1 MWSLVYTWANM
12 ASSSRSSRPRNGYRS
27 PDSRHIPEEDKIM
40 FEKLH
45 DAVGRTKFKIKSLE
59 DEVVSKERAAA
70 REEALRREAER
81 KQHEME
87 EKRLVDMY
95 GDSGVNEE
103 LKERLSPE
111 TLRRKRRGESPSPTP
126 RSTEKHVRFEDRRS
140 SESSITS
147 LERRQ
152 EEEEAEEEESRDF
165 IDDEQD
171 GERRQLSRRDMN
183 ASPGRGQRDY
193 RRSPPR
199 GRPRPPPPPPWDR
212 RNDYYD
218 DEEYYDYYDDDYYE
232 DEDYYEGPPTLP
244 LPPRRSR
251 SPGAGRPRSAPPR
264 WGSPGSPA
272 GRRRRRRPDYDQYE
286 EEEDMDI
293 RELHARSPTKNQE
306 SQTVNQSDQ
315 SLQVDTTADQSSF
328 VNISFDTSKDKPEE
342 EAGKSLSLLLTE
354 LDAVKEENR
363 QLKAKL
369 SEAER
374 DLQGMQLQESLL
386 EKSYEAQLAEKGA
399 ELIHEIH
406 QAQKERESAV
416 MNRLRLANEERDEA
430 LLRCKRIE
438 VAKDQLPSSEGDYSL
453 GDATLDELLDRIA
466 KAETGTAIERDGQMI
481 LDRINNTK
489 NRKKRIT
496 SEEMR
501 AIIDERDSAAE
512 KVKRLEQELAGYRK
526 NADRS
531 GKAVVPR
538 QNNQEQAL
546 KEQLAATRQERDM
559 SFAKIR
565 KLEEEVQQ
573 LQVYYSLHKSL
584 SQEASMREQFNNT
597 LNVVEDQLAQRD
609 TIVMQTHR
617 YSEELAL
624 QLKGVLE
631 ERGALEAQLQQAR
644 QGQQE
649 AQDRAEKLER
659 LVNVLRKKISGGV
672 VKTVN

>member
-1 MWSLVYTWANM
+1 M

-111 TLRRKRRGESPSPTP
+111 TLRRKRR
-126 RSTEKHVRFEDRRS
+126 
-140 SESSITS
+140 
-147 LERRQ
+147 
-152 EEEEAEEEESRDF
+152 DF

-171 GERRQLSRRDMN
+171 GERRQLLRRDMN
-183 ASPGRGQRDY
+183 ASPGRGQQ
-193 RRSPPR
+193 
-199 GRPRPPPPPPWDR
+199 GQGHQ
-212 RNDYYD
+212 
-218 DEEYYDYYDDDYYE
+218 E
-232 DEDYYEGPPTLP
+232 L
-244 LPPRRSR
+244 
-251 SPGAGRPRSAPPR
+251 AG
-264 WGSPGSPA
+264 
-272 GRRRRRRPDYDQYE
+272 Q
-286 EEEDMDI
+286 
-293 RELHARSPTKNQE
+293 
-306 SQTVNQSDQ
+306 
-315 SLQVDTTADQSSF
+315 
-328 VNISFDTSKDKPEE
+328 DKPEE

-526 NADRS
+526 NADCS

-546 KEQLAATRQERDM
+546 K
-559 SFAKIR
+559 
-565 KLEEEVQQ
+565 
-573 LQVYYSLHKSL
+573 
-584 SQEASMREQFNNT
+584 
-597 LNVVEDQLAQRD
+597 
-609 TIVMQTHR
+609 
-617 YSEELAL
+617 
-624 QLKGVLE
+624 VLV
-631 ERGALEAQLQQAR
+631 A
-644 QGQQE
+644 
-649 AQDRAEKLER
+649 
-659 LVNVLRKKISGGV
+659 I
-672 VKTVN
+672 

>member
-1 MWSLVYTWANM
+1 M
-12 ASSSRSSRPRNGYRS
+12 ASSSRSSWPRNGYRS
-27 PDSRHIPEEDKIM
+27 PDSRYIPEEDKIM

-45 DAVGRTKFKIKSLE
+45 DAVGKTKHKIRSLE

-81 KQHEME
+81 KQHDME

-152 EEEEAEEEESRDF
+152 EEEEQEEEDDSRDF
-165 IDDEQD
+165 LDDEQD

-183 ASPGRGQRDY
+183 GSGSPTRSQRDY
-193 RRSPPR
+193 RHSPPR
-199 GRPRPPPPPPWDR
+199 GRPRPPPPLPRDR

-218 DEEYYDYYDDDYYE
+218 DQEYYDYYDDDYYDD
-232 DEDYYEGPPTLP
+232 DEEYYEGPPTLP

-264 WGSPGSPA
+264 WGSPASPP
-272 GRRRRRRPDYDQYE
+272 GRRRRRRPDYDQYDQE
-286 EEEDMDI
+286 DDMDI
-293 RELHARSPTKNQE
+293 RELHTRSPTKNQE
-306 SQTVNQSDQ
+306 SQTINQSDQ

-328 VNISFDTSKDKPEE
+328 VNISFDSSKEKPEE
-342 EAGKSLSLLLTE
+342 EDGRSLSLLLTE

-399 ELIHEIH
+399 ELIQEIH

-453 GDATLDELLDRIA
+453 GDATLDELLDRIG

-565 KLEEEVQQ
+565 KLEEEVQE

-584 SQEASMREQFNNT
+584 SQEASMRDQFNNT
-597 LNVVEDQLAQRD
+597 LNVVEGQLAQRD

-631 ERGALEAQLQQAR
+631 ERGSLEAQLQQAQ
-644 QGQQE
+644 QGQQD

>member
-1 MWSLVYTWANM
+1 
-12 ASSSRSSRPRNGYRS
+12 
-27 PDSRHIPEEDKIM
+27 
-40 FEKLH
+40 
-45 DAVGRTKFKIKSLE
+45 
-59 DEVVSKERAAA
+59 
-70 REEALRREAER
+70 
-81 KQHEME
+81 
-87 EKRLVDMY
+87 
-95 GDSGVNEE
+95 
-103 LKERLSPE
+103 
-111 TLRRKRRGESPSPTP
+111 
-126 RSTEKHVRFEDRRS
+126 
-140 SESSITS
+140 
-147 LERRQ
+147 
-152 EEEEAEEEESRDF
+152 
-165 IDDEQD
+165 
-171 GERRQLSRRDMN
+171 
-183 ASPGRGQRDY
+183 
-193 RRSPPR
+193 
-199 GRPRPPPPPPWDR
+199 
-212 RNDYYD
+212 
-218 DEEYYDYYDDDYYE
+218 
-232 DEDYYEGPPTLP
+232 
-244 LPPRRSR
+244 
-251 SPGAGRPRSAPPR
+251 
-264 WGSPGSPA
+264 
-272 GRRRRRRPDYDQYE
+272 
-286 EEEDMDI
+286 
-293 RELHARSPTKNQE
+293 
-306 SQTVNQSDQ
+306 
-315 SLQVDTTADQSSF
+315 
-328 VNISFDTSKDKPEE
+328 
-342 EAGKSLSLLLTE
+342 KSLSLLLTE

-399 ELIHEIH
+399 ELIQEIH

-438 VAKDQLPSSEGDYSL
+438 MSVCVLLNVLSF
-453 GDATLDELLDRIA
+453 TLDELLERIA

-526 NADRS
+526 MADRS

-546 KEQLAATRQERDM
+546 KEQLTATRQERDM

-631 ERGALEAQLQQAR
+631 ERGSLEAQLQQAR

-649 AQDRAEKLER
+649 AQDRAEK
-659 LVNVLRKKISGGV
+659 
-672 VKTVN
+672 